1 MSAPAN
7 KVEGKQ
13 GTKNLT
19 FRKYKDGD
27 QEWPSFQSRIFSADE
42 TDKCPTYVHKT
53 PPCQASCPSGEDIR
67 GWLNIVRGI
76 EKPPKAVAGSV
87 AVTMQEYAFR
97 RSTEANPFP
106 SMMGRVCPAPCQ
118 TGCNRNAV
126 EDFVGI
132 NAVEQYIGD
141 FALEQNY
148 TFQAGPETGKKI
160 AIIGGG
166 PAGLSAAYQLRRKG
180 HAVTVFDDHAE
191 LGGMAKYGVPGYRL
205 PRKHLDG
212 EINRITNMGV
222 EVKLNT
228 RIGVD
233 IAMADIEK
241 NYDATLMAI
250 GLKAGRALPVP
261 NSDAP
266 NCISGVAFLEAF
278 NQGRL
283 KAVAGRVVVVGGGDT
298 SVDVVSVARRL
309 GYIKDGKESDRPE
322 MVVMGHTAHDVA
334 ITAHKEGA
342 DVMLISMQPIE
353 QMNAAKHE
361 IDDAIREGVKIQ
373 GSILP
378 KLVILDEKTGRA
390 IALRVVRL
398 DYSSGKMV
406 EIPGSEM
413 DLEADLIVSAI
424 GQSGNF
430 AGLDGLDNGRGLIA
444 ADKFYQ
450 VPGKPGVFACGDI
463 IRPHLLTTVI
473 GQGSVAADSI
483 DSYLKKQD
491 IAKRPKVDVHHFNL
505 LDKLREVHLEPKP
518 FQPDPDKNLREV
530 DRGLRGTSEQGKAVG
545 GFAIHNYEDRSAAE
559 VAQSSE
565 LFLGHFAYTDR
576 IKRTEIGPDAEEV
589 LGHFAERMVGLTDK
603 QAVDESKRCMSCGMC
618 FECDNCVIYCPQ
630 TAVKRTPKSESTMG
644 RYVYTD
650 YDLCIGC
657 HICADVCPTGYIKMG
672 MGDH

>member
-1 MSAPAN
+1 MSVPAS
-7 KVEGKQ
+7 KPEAK
-13 GTKNLT
+13 GTRT
-19 FRKYKDGD
+19 VRRFKDGD
-27 QEWPSFQSRIFSADE
+27 HEWASAREQIFTADE

-67 GWLNIVRGI
+67 GWLNIVRGV
-76 EKPPKAVAGSV
+76 EKPPKGTS
-87 AVTMQEYAFR
+87 MQEYSFR
-97 RSTEANPFP
+97 RSTAANPFP

-126 EDFVGI
+126 EDYVGI

-141 FALEQNY
+141 YALEQN
-148 TFQAGPETGKKI
+148 FAFEAGPDTGKRV
-160 AIIGGG
+160 AIVGGG

-180 HAVTVFDDHAE
+180 HAVTLFDDHAE

-212 EINRITNMGV
+212 EINRIIAMSV
-222 EVKLNT
+222 EVRLNT
-228 RIGVD
+228 RIGVEVHLND
-233 IAMADIEK
+233 LEAGF
-241 NYDATLMAI
+241 DAVLLAI
-250 GLKAGRALPVP
+250 GCKAGLSLPVP
-261 NSDAP
+261 GANAP

-283 KAVAGRVVVVGGGDT
+283 QSVAGRVVVVGGGDT

-309 GYIKDGKESDRPE
+309 GYVKDMKETERPE
-322 MVVMGHTAHDVA
+322 FVVMGQTAHDVSA
-334 ITAHKEGA
+334 AAARQGA

-353 QMNAAKHE
+353 KMNAAKHE
-361 IDDAIREGVKIQ
+361 IEDAQREGVKIR
-373 GSILP
+373 GSLLA
-378 KLVILDEKTGRA
+378 KKVLLDDRTGRA
-390 IALRVVRL
+390 KALRVIEL
-398 DYSSGKMV
+398 DYSSGKPV
-406 EIPGSEM
+406 EKPGTEM

-424 GQSGNF
+424 GQ
-430 AGLDGLDNGRGLIA
+430 AGDLRGMEELDNGKGLIA

-450 VPGKPGVFACGDI
+450 VPKRQGVFACGDI

-473 GQGSVAADSI
+473 GQGSIAADSI
-483 DSYLKKQD
+483 DRYLGNKEMT
-491 IAKRPKVDVHHFNL
+491 KRPKVDVHHFSL
-505 LDKLREVHLEPKP
+505 LDKLREVNLEPKQFKP
-518 FQPDPDKNLREV
+518 VEERDLREI
-530 DRGLRGTSEQGKAVG
+530 DRGLRGTSLAGKGVG
-545 GFAIHNYEDRSAAE
+545 GFAIHNYEDRGAAE
-559 VAQSSE
+559 VCQSDE
-565 LFLGHFAYTDR
+565 LFLGHFPNQER
-576 IKRTEIGPDAEEV
+576 IKRSEIGPSAEEV

-603 QAVDESKRCMSCGMC
+603 QAVDEAKRCMSCGMC

-630 TAVKRTPKSESTMG
+630 TAVKRTPKAEATMG